1 MKPFLFVLVTLAT
14 LFTLPAWAHDYQ
26 AGSLTID
33 HPWSRATPPGAPTGG
48 GFMTIHNAGE
58 QSDRLIGGHSQF
70 TQSISIHQT
79 TMEDGTMRMMP
90 LHEGLEIPAG
100 GSVALKPGSYHLML
114 MGLDNPLVEG
124 ERRTITLEFEH
135 AGEVEVELQIDAIG
149 AMPEHNH

>member
-1 MKPFLFVLVTLAT
+1 MKPFLFVLVALAT

-26 AGSLTID
+26 VGSLTIN
-33 HPWSRATPPGAPTGG
+33 HPWSRATPPGTPTGG

-58 QSDRLIGGHSQF
+58 HSDRLIGAASPF

-90 LHEGLEIPAG
+90 LHDGLEIPAG
-100 GSVALKPGSYHLML
+100 GSVELKPGSYHLML
-114 MGLDNPLVEG
+114 MGMESPLVEG
-124 ERRTITLEFEH
+124 EKRMITLKFEQ

-149 AMPEHNH
+149 AMPEHDH